1 MLTTPDSLL
10 KYLTD
15 VTDLRLP
22 DGHFIDGTYQAA
34 RSGRTMQSEDPGRG
48 EAFADFARGDGDD
61 IADAVSSSRKAFAVW
76 RRTPPAE
83 RGRILARTAELIRRN
98 S

>member
-10 KYLTD
+10 KYVTD

-34 RSGRTMQSEDPGRG
+34 RSGRT
-48 EAFADFARGDGDD
+48 
-61 IADAVSSSRKAFAVW
+61 SSAALSRCMLMV
-76 RRTPPAE
+76 
-83 RGRILARTAELIRRN
+83 
-98 S
+98 